1 MVQSRGQCEKVGK
14 ARQTSLKTQQLLCL
28 SSGNQQTAPC
38 AVLVLARPVARAAGV
53 PADPCWLSKKM
64 SVCRAGKASKGFSR
78 VMDAHTTS
86 QMPGSGGGDKA
97 KEHFQT

>member
-14 ARQTSLKTQQLLCL
+14 ARKTSLKTQQLLCL
-28 SSGNQQTAPC
+28 SSGNQQMAPC
-38 AVLVLARPVARAAGV
+38 AVLVLARPVATAADV

-64 SVCRAGKASKGFSR
+64 SVRRAGKASKGFSR
-78 VMDAHTTS
+78 VMDAHTS